1 MVRALD
7 SMQGTI
13 LPSSHR
19 KINQCKALFD
29 KYMDTNTL
37 VGQLEAVEA
46 YSAAAGGGRW
56 RLGGGGG
63 RGGGLQ
69 CGSRCV
75 CVCEG
80 VGGNSTKLGSCPL
93 SGTVLL
99 YIILL
104 YII

>member
-1 MVRALD
+1 
-7 SMQGTI
+7 MQGTI

-56 RLGGGGG
+56 RLGGGE
-63 RGGGLQ
+63 RWRPTVRQ
-69 CGSRCV
+69 QV
-75 CVCEG
+75 CVR
-80 VGGNSTKLGSCPL
+80 V
-93 SGTVLL
+93 
-99 YIILL
+99 
-104 YII
+104 